1 MINFLDTSVLLLPG
15 ALQKFNNIYISPI
28 VLQELEQIKTSDRNE
43 KIKYRARQVVR
54 TILNSND
61 IQYVMPTEH
70 ETQKIL
76 RKYKFLSDINDHRIL
91 CAALYLAK
99 NTNQE
104 VMFVTADGALA
115 LFGRQIP
122 SINTLFYEEKEEK
135 IEEYCGWGK
144 YYPNNEQMALLY
156 SNPEMNVLKCKINEF
171 AEIFEGNQL
180 KDVLWWDGSRYK
192 PLKYQEFKNNFGER
206 VAPRN
211 LEQKMLF
218 HLLQEE
224 KTKIKLCLGG
234 FGDGKT
240 WCMLQHALKGIKEGR
255 FQKIIFVRNNIIT
268 KGSREIGFLGGSL
281 VEKIRPFLMPI
292 ADLTT
297 EDYLDELIQTGVLEP
312 VPLGFMRGR
321 DFSNGTLVFC
331 DEAENLTKENV
342 QLLIGRIGIDSELWM
357 CGDLKQIDHIDF
369 EKNNGINKMIERLA
383 DNNLFGMVKLIKS
396 ERSKT
401 SQLADLMD

>member
-1 MINFLDTSVLLLPG
+1 MILNFLDTSAILNG
-15 ALQKFNNIYISPI
+15 ALSIFDNIYISPL
-28 VLQELEQIKTSDRNE
+28 VLTELENIKNSNRDEHTKYLARQAVRDILTSHQIKYCIAPQN
-43 KIKYRARQVVR
+43 KIERILKKY
-54 TILNSND
+54 N
-61 IQYVMPTEH
+61 
-70 ETQKIL
+70 
-76 RKYKFLSDINDHRIL
+76 FLSDINDHHLL
-91 CAALYLAK
+91 CEAIWLQKETGEEL
-99 NTNQE
+99 NFITS
-104 VMFVTADGALA
+104 DGALA
-115 LFGRQIP
+115 LFARQL
-122 SINTLFYEEKEEK
+122 SGINGMFWESERQER
-135 IEEYCGWGK
+135 EEYCGWGR
-144 YYPNNEQMALLY
+144 YYPSEEQMALLY
-156 SNPEMNVLKCKINEF
+156 SNPELNILKAHTNEF
-171 AEIFEGNQL
+171 CEIFEGNQI
-180 KDVLWWDGSRYK
+180 KDVLWWDGLRYK
-192 PLKYQEFKNNFGER
+192 PLKYQDFKNAFGER

-218 HLLQEE
+218 HLLQED

-240 WCMLQHALKGIKEGR
+240 WCMLQHALKGIKDGR

-281 VEKIRPFLMPI
+281 IEKIKPFLMPI

-357 CGDLKQIDHIDF
+357 CGDLKQIDHMEF
-369 EKNNGINKMIERLA
+369 EKNNGINKMIECLT
-383 DNNLFGMVKLIKS
+383 DNDLFGMVKLIKS
-396 ERSKT
+396 ERSRT